1 MATTP
6 NPNHAAIE
14 DYYRHSDKLRRYVGS
29 RINNEDDAADLVQ
42 EVFLR
47 LLEYSGRIVTATVAN
62 LAFTIASRVIN
73 DYLRHHYVKTSAHH
87 EISNIQVNTSND
99 TEETVIGRD
108 MARLERHQLEAM
120 PPQRRLIYIMRI
132 HQGKST
138 KEISKSLNI
147 SPRTAENHFYIGIR
161 QMRACFSAAI

>member
-14 DYYRHSDKLRRYVGS
+14 DYFRHSDKLRRYVGS
-29 RINNEDDAADLVQ
+29 RVNNEDDAADLVQ

-73 DYLRHHYVKTSAHH
+73 DYLRHHYVKTSVHH
-87 EISNIQVNTSND
+87 EISHLQVSTSND

-108 MARLERHQLEAM
+108 MARLEHQRLESM
-120 PPQRRLIYIMRI
+120 PPQRRQIYIMRL

-138 KEISKSLNI
+138 KEISQILNI
-147 SPRTAENHFYIGIR
+147 SSRTAENHFYIGIR
-161 QMRACFSAAI
+161 QMRACFLAAI